1 MNKKKRNQIY
11 KKDILLYDVLTC
23 FNLALRKLTSWEL
36 ISSDVGRPTVD
47 EPRYSQRIRR
57 PPFRRFHLGSFFV
70 SYFTGQ
76 VKRRNTGLIFGRPT
90 SDDISSH
97 LVNFLKAKLKH
108 VSTSYS
114 KMSCLYYFLFVIFC
128 VSCPMSPVSLD
139 CPFLT
144 ALLIFSNVY
153 L

>member
-1 MNKKKRNQIY
+1 M
-11 KKDILLYDVLTC
+11 
-23 FNLALRKLTSWEL
+23 KL
-36 ISSDVGRPTVD
+36 V

-114 KMSCLYYFLFVIFC
+114 KVSCLIFDFVFFLFIE
-128 VSCPMSPVSLD
+128 SLE
-139 CPFLT
+139 LT
-144 ALLIFSNVY
+144 SIHMENPSLSHQAKEQR
-153 L
+153 